1 MSFLLAQIL
10 VCLLIAGLIGAIIGW
25 LLRGNCSN
33 AVKKCE
39 EEWRLRLGALES
51 NYTQSNSSHDQTK
64 KQARLKKENLSSTQG
79 ATQANDFEK
88 LKHLFQQ
95 RGIDLDDRK
104 ISLYSQFDEI
114 DFAKAPDLQDSY
126 PLDKLAGIEPQ
137 EIKALH
143 SLGIKNTKELTQKI
157 KNSEDIKQI
166 ANGIQITPEKLSA
179 MVGMSDLL
187 KLPLMD
193 SKGAKLLQTIGLSSL
208 SELAVSRPETL
219 HNELEKFTKKTGTQT
234 AIPSVRVLSLWTK
247 IAKALS

>member
-25 LLRGNCSN
+25 FLRGNCSN

-51 NYTQSNSSHDQTK
+51 DYAKSSTNHHYSPE
-64 KQARLKKENLSSTQG
+64 QATLKKESQPVNNSS
-79 ATQANDFEK
+79 QANNFNN
-88 LKHLFQQ
+88 LKQLFSQ
-95 RGIDLDDRK
+95 RGIKLDDHK
-104 ISLYSQFDEI
+104 IELYSKLDEI

-126 PLDKLAGIEPQ
+126 PLEKLAGIEPQ
-137 EIKALH
+137 EIKALQ
-143 SLGIKNTKELTQKI
+143 SLGINTTKELTQKI
-157 KNSEDIKQI
+157 KNATDIKQI
-166 ANGIQITPEKLSA
+166 AGGIQITPEKLRSF
-179 MVGMSDLL
+179 VGMSDLL

-193 SKGAKLLQTIGLSSL
+193 SKGSKLLQTIGISSL
-208 SELAVSRPETL
+208 SELAASRPETL

-234 AIPSVRVLSLWTK
+234 TIPSVRVLTLWTK